1 MSGSA
6 AQLYQQDFVR
16 WTEQQS
22 TALRDVA
29 RSSFGYGETVKE
41 PPLSGY
47 TQEQVLGDCE
57 ALPPTLTLP
66 RSRGR
71 ERVRTDEVYPR
82 CFLKKAATGSKEA
95 LVERFSLST

>member
-6 AQLYQQDFVR
+6 AQLYQQDFVC

-29 RSSFGYGETVKE
+29 RSFFGYGETVKE

-47 TQEQVLGDCE
+47 TQEQVLGDWFPG
-57 ALPPTLTLP
+57 ALPAPVPSPARGGGNGCGRT
-66 RSRGR
+66 RSISG
-71 ERVRTDEVYPR
+71 
-82 CFLKKAATGSKEA
+82 AS
-95 LVERFSLST
+95 